1 MVKST
6 ENMIFVFGSN
16 LSGIHGAGAARFA
29 LNKMGAKYG
38 QGIGLQGQSY
48 ALPTKGINISF
59 MPLEEVEVHIDAFKD
74 FAMDHPNVEFQVT
87 QVGCG
92 LAGFTKEQIA
102 PLFKSSPSNCYF
114 DLEWQPLLGDSHNY
128 WM

>member
-1 MVKST
+1 MIKST

-29 LNKMGAKYG
+29 VDKKGATMG

-48 ALPTKGINISF
+48 ALLTKGFNISF
-59 MPLEEVEVHIDAFKD
+59 MPLSQIRRYIAVFMD
-74 FAMDHPNVEFQVT
+74 FALHNPDLEFQIT
-87 QVGCG
+87 QVACG
-92 LAGFTKEQIA
+92 LAGFTKEEIA
-102 PLFKSSPSNCYF
+102 PLFKGSPSNCYF
-114 DLEWQPLLGDSHNY
+114 DMAWQPLLGDNHTY